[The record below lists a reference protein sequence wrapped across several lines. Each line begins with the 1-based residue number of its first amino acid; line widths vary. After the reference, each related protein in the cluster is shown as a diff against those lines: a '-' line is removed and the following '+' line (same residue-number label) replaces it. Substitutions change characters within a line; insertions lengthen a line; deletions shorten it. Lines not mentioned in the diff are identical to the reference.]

1 MIKGD
6 LCCYTMS
13 TILNKISSFLYANC
27 FAFVAIV
34 FITFIN
40 GEAYNLVGNFI
51 WLPLGTVSLCYLL
64 FGFRIVIAV
73 FLAIMFSA
81 HWFHEEPLFIL
92 TKNMVHLVGTLAPLL
107 AIASMKFFK
116 LSNFFEGGKLVFQH
130 LLFLV
135 LLTALYNTLMK
146 FFVFSYF
153 DNLSINAVKFIQGY
167 LLGDILGCLAVLFF
181 AVLVVVPGIRYF
193 APELVPSDLD
203 N

>member
-1 MIKGD
+1 
-6 LCCYTMS
+6 MS
-13 TILNKISSFLYANC
+13 TILNKIINFLYANC

-92 TKNMVHLVGTLAPLL
+92 SKNIVHLVGTLAPLL

-135 LLTALYNTLMK
+135 ILTALYNTLMK

>member
-1 MIKGD
+1 
-6 LCCYTMS
+6 MS

-40 GEAYNLVGNFI
+40 GETYNLVGNFI
-51 WLPLGTVSLCYLL
+51 WLPLGTVLLCYLL

-81 HWFHEEPLFIL
+81 NWFHEEPLFIL
-92 TKNMVHLVGTLAPLL
+92 SKNIVHLVGTLAPLI

-135 LLTALYNTLMK
+135 ILTALYNTLMK

-167 LLGDILGCLAVLFF
+167 LLGDILGCLTVLFF

>member
-1 MIKGD
+1 
-6 LCCYTMS
+6 MS

>member
-1 MIKGD
+1 
-6 LCCYTMS
+6 MS
-13 TILNKISSFLYANC
+13 TILNKITNFLYANC
-27 FAFVAIV
+27 IAFVAIV

>member
-1 MIKGD
+1 
-6 LCCYTMS
+6 MS
-13 TILNKISSFLYANC
+13 TILNKISNFLYANC

>member
-1 MIKGD
+1 
-6 LCCYTMS
+6 MS

-135 LLTALYNTLMK
+135 ILTALYNTLMK

-167 LLGDILGCLAVLFF
+167 LLGDILGCLTVLFF

-193 APELVPSDLD
+193 APELVPSDLY

>member
-1 MIKGD
+1 
-6 LCCYTMS
+6 MS
-13 TILNKISSFLYANC
+13 SILNKINHFLYVN
-27 FAFVAIV
+27 FIAFVVIV

-40 GEAYNLVGNFI
+40 GQTYPLVGNLI
-51 WLPLGTVSLCYLL
+51 WLPLGAVTLCYLL
-64 FGFRIVIAV
+64 FGYRIVLAV

-81 HWFHEEPLFIL
+81 HWFHAEPLFIISQ
-92 TKNMVHLVGTLAPLL
+92 NIVHLMGAVAPLL

-116 LSNFFEGGKLVFQH
+116 LSNFFEGDKLVFQH

-135 LLTALYNTLMK
+135 ILTALYNTLMK
-146 FFVFSYF
+146 FFAFSYF
-153 DNLSINAVKFIQGY
+153 DNFSINAVKFIQGY

>member
-1 MIKGD
+1 
-6 LCCYTMS
+6 MS
-13 TILNKISSFLYANC
+13 TILNKISNFLYVNC
-27 FAFVAIV
+27 ITFVAIV

-40 GEAYNLVGNFI
+40 GETYNLVGNFI
-51 WLPLGTVSLCYLL
+51 WLPLGTVLLCYLL

-81 HWFHEEPLFIL
+81 HWFHAEPLFIL

>member
-1 MIKGD
+1 M
-6 LCCYTMS
+6 
-13 TILNKISSFLYANC
+13 NKISSFLYVNC
-27 FAFVAIV
+27 ITFVAIV

-40 GEAYNLVGNFI
+40 GETYNLVGNLI
-51 WLPLGTVSLCYLL
+51 WLPLGTVLLCYLL

-81 HWFHEEPLFIL
+81 HWFHEEPLFIFN
-92 TKNMVHLVGTLAPLL
+92 KNMVHLVGTLAPLL

-135 LLTALYNTLMK
+135 ILTALYNTLMK

>member
-1 MIKGD
+1 
-6 LCCYTMS
+6 MS
-13 TILNKISSFLYANC
+13 TILNKISSFLYVNC
-27 FAFVAIV
+27 ITFVAIV

-40 GEAYNLVGNFI
+40 GETYNLVGNLI
-51 WLPLGTVSLCYLL
+51 WLPLGTVLLCYLL

-81 HWFHEEPLFIL
+81 HWFHEEPLFIF
-92 TKNMVHLVGTLAPLL
+92 TKNIVHLMGTLAPLL

-135 LLTALYNTLMK
+135 ILTALYNTLMK

>member
-1 MIKGD
+1 
-6 LCCYTMS
+6 MS

-40 GEAYNLVGNFI
+40 GETYNLVGNFI

>member
-1 MIKGD
+1 
-6 LCCYTMS
+6 MS

-27 FAFVAIV
+27 IAFVAIV

-81 HWFHEEPLFIL
+81 HWFHEEPLFIFN
-92 TKNMVHLVGTLAPLL
+92 KNMLHIVGSLAPLL

-135 LLTALYNTLMK
+135 ILTALYNTLMK

-167 LLGDILGCLAVLFF
+167 LLGDILGCLTVLFF

>member
-1 MIKGD
+1 
-6 LCCYTMS
+6 MS

-81 HWFHEEPLFIL
+81 HWFHEESLFIL
-92 TKNMVHLVGTLAPLL
+92 AKNMVHLVGTLAPLL

-135 LLTALYNTLMK
+135 ILTALYNTLMK

>member
-1 MIKGD
+1 
-6 LCCYTMS
+6 MS
-13 TILNKISSFLYANC
+13 TILNKISNFLYANC

-135 LLTALYNTLMK
+135 ILTALYNTLMK

>member
-1 MIKGD
+1 
-6 LCCYTMS
+6 MS

-81 HWFHEEPLFIL
+81 HWFHEESLFIL
-92 TKNMVHLVGTLAPLL
+92 TKNIVHLVGTLAPLL

-135 LLTALYNTLMK
+135 ILTAKNKTAKQPKRSPSKYPCMNFTALIDKLSKYEKTKNFISVLYK
-146 FFVFSYF
+146 
-153 DNLSINAVKFIQGY
+153 AVRITKKSK
-167 LLGDILGCLAVLFF
+167 C
-181 AVLVVVPGIRYF
+181 
-193 APELVPSDLD
+193 
-203 N
+203 

>member
-1 MIKGD
+1 
-6 LCCYTMS
+6 MS

-40 GEAYNLVGNFI
+40 GETYNLVGNFI
-51 WLPLGTVSLCYLL
+51 WLPLGTVLLCYLL

-135 LLTALYNTLMK
+135 ILTALYNTLMK

>member
-1 MIKGD
+1 
-6 LCCYTMS
+6 MS
-13 TILNKISSFLYANC
+13 TILNKIINFFYANC
-27 FAFVAIV
+27 FTFVAIV

-40 GEAYNLVGNFI
+40 GETYNLVGNFI
-51 WLPLGTVSLCYLL
+51 WLPLGAVSLCYLL

>member
-1 MIKGD
+1 
-6 LCCYTMS
+6 MS

-40 GEAYNLVGNFI
+40 GEAYSLVGNFI

-167 LLGDILGCLAVLFF
+167 LLGDILGCLTVLFF

>member
-1 MIKGD
+1 
-6 LCCYTMS
+6 MS
-13 TILNKISSFLYANC
+13 TILNKISSFLYVNC
-27 FAFVAIV
+27 ITFVAIV

-40 GEAYNLVGNFI
+40 GETYNLVGNLI
-51 WLPLGTVSLCYLL
+51 WLPLGTVLLCYLL

>member
-1 MIKGD
+1 
-6 LCCYTMS
+6 MS

-135 LLTALYNTLMK
+135 ILTALYNTLMK

-193 APELVPSDLD
+193 APELVPSDID

>member
-1 MIKGD
+1 
-6 LCCYTMS
+6 MS

-40 GEAYNLVGNFI
+40 GEAHNLVGNFI

-116 LSNFFEGGKLVFQH
+116 LSNFFEGEKLVFQH

-135 LLTALYNTLMK
+135 VLTALYNTLMK

>member
-1 MIKGD
+1 
-6 LCCYTMS
+6 MS
-13 TILNKISSFLYANC
+13 TILNKISRFFYANC

-40 GEAYNLVGNFI
+40 GETYNLVGNFI

>member
-1 MIKGD
+1 
-6 LCCYTMS
+6 MS
-13 TILNKISSFLYANC
+13 TILNKITNFLYANC

-40 GEAYNLVGNFI
+40 GETYNLVGNFI

-135 LLTALYNTLMK
+135 ILTALYNTLMK

>member
-1 MIKGD
+1 M
-6 LCCYTMS
+6 
-13 TILNKISSFLYANC
+13 NKSSSFLYVNC
-27 FAFVAIV
+27 ITFVVVV

-40 GEAYNLVGNFI
+40 GETYNLVGNLI
-51 WLPLGTVSLCYLL
+51 WLPLGTVLLCYLL

-146 FFVFSYF
+146 FFVFSCF

>member
-1 MIKGD
+1 
-6 LCCYTMS
+6 MS

-40 GEAYNLVGNFI
+40 GETYNLVGNFI
-51 WLPLGTVSLCYLL
+51 WLPLGTVLLCYLL

-153 DNLSINAVKFIQGY
+153 DNLTINAVKFIQGY